1 MRVVVTLAVA
11 SAALAAAPPPR
22 ADEVTLTDGRR
33 LPATL
38 TLEATGRLHFTA
50 ADRSDVA
57 PDCVQYLRF
66 GAATVA
72 PFRAGVVHQVRLT
85 RDQRLTGELLALDA
99 GELRLRVPWRDRL
112 AVPRGV
118 LVGVTTLPGRVVL
131 CDEDFEEGLKA
142 WKITGTPQ
150 LTTKQHTS
158 GEHALLFDAPGQSAA
173 YVLPSPPEAGSAAV
187 NFCVPDEAAGAKWQV
202 EAEFQGSAGA
212 RVVRLTVADA
222 GNAYAAEAP
231 TPRDAEG
238 EVARRP
244 GWHRLTV
251 EFGPTSLIVTIDDAV
266 LWYSREKGPGGS
278 LREVRL
284 TCVAD
289 KGAVRGAVAF
299 DEFTLTRAVE
309 VLPRPSDTAAQDE
322 VWLTAGDQI
331 FGRLTRLDR
340 RGLELDG
347 RFGKRT
353 YSWAEARGAFPERT
367 AVRPA
372 TTEGAH
378 VRLWLRPAAGSE
390 SDELEGVL
398 HALDDRRLTLRHAAL
413 GGLGIDRARLL
424 RLKPLFHG
432 KRIELDNGTHHL
444 GEKGRLAP
452 GVQPARAEGP
462 DVEYAVRLEARP
474 ETARLALTLVPI
486 EGLAEIVVNGRV
498 IEDLTRYAG
507 PKARAAVPMQVA
519 LPRDSLK
526 AGANVIAV
534 RVREEAGRHGSCV
547 VSEVAL
553 ELPQ

>member
-1 MRVVVTLAVA
+1 MRVLLTLAVA

-22 ADEVTLTDGRR
+22 ADEATLTDGRR

-38 TLEATGRLHFTA
+38 NLEASGRLRFTA
-50 ADRSDVA
+50 ADRSDLA
-57 PDCVQYLRF
+57 PDHVQHLRF
-66 GAATVA
+66 GPETAT

-118 LVGVTTLPGRVVL
+118 LVGVTTLPGQAVL

-142 WKITGTPQ
+142 WKLTGMPQ
-150 LTTKQHTS
+150 VTARQHTS
-158 GEHALLFDAPGQSAA
+158 GENALLLDAPGQSAA

-187 NFCVPDEAAGAKWQV
+187 NFCVPEEAAGAKWQV

-212 RVVRLTVADA
+212 RVVGVTVADA
-222 GNAYAAEAP
+222 RNAYAVDAP
-231 TPRDAEG
+231 TPRDAGG

-244 GWHRLTV
+244 GWHRLAV
-251 EFGPTSLIVTIDDAV
+251 EFGPTSLAVTIDDAV
-266 LWYSREKGPGGS
+266 LWYSREKGPGGP

-284 TCVAD
+284 TCAAD

-309 VLPRPSDTAAQDE
+309 VLPRPADTAVQDE

-331 FGRLTRLDR
+331 FGRLTHLDR
-340 RGLELDG
+340 RGLEVEG

-353 YSWAEARGAFPERT
+353 CSWAEARGAFPKRP
-367 AVRPA
+367 AAPPA

-390 SDELEGVL
+390 PDELEGVL
-398 HALDDRRLTLRHAAL
+398 HALDERRLTLRHAAL
-413 GGLGIDRARLL
+413 GDLEIDRARLL

-432 KRIELDNGTHHL
+432 KRIELDNGVRHL

-462 DVEYAVRLEARP
+462 GVEYAVRLEGRP
-474 ETARLALTLVPI
+474 ETARMALTLLPM
-486 EGLAEIVVNGRV
+486 EGRAEVVVNGRV
-498 IEDLTRYAG
+498 VEDLARYAG
-507 PKARAAVPMQVA
+507 PKAQAAVPVRVP

-526 AGANVIAV
+526 AGDNVIEV
-534 RVREEAGRHGSCV
+534 RVREEAGRHGRCV